1 MVARVKRNGRAPSK
15 IRTDN
20 GGSTRI
26 APFRFKKGNPG
37 RPPGIP
43 NKLTREA
50 KEHINNVFQRM
61 GGEDAMLEWA
71 TRDDTH
77 RTMFYVSIYPRL
89 LPLKMSVDA
98 PYTVTAEQAT
108 RKLEQL
114 LLGNTKLIDVT
125 PDRRDAEEDEPAAAA
140 GHLRPRDQ

>member
-1 MVARVKRNGRAPSK
+1 MVARVKRNGSVQRKVRAHNASAKALVPYQ
-15 IRTDN
+15 
-20 GGSTRI
+20 
-26 APFRFKKGNPG
+26 FKKGNPG

-43 NKLTREA
+43 NKLTRQA
-50 KEHINNVFQRM
+50 KEHINNVFQAM
-61 GGEDAMLEWA
+61 GGEEAMLKWA
-71 TRDDTH
+71 TKDDAH

-98 PYTVTAEQAT
+98 PYTVTAEQAMQ
-108 RKLEQL
+108 KLEQL
-114 LLGNTKLIDVT
+114 LLPHAKLIDVT